1 MEEVFLKPTK
11 SVKLKFNE
19 EKNELHEAIDSII
32 NMIDIDLYDAVFEFA
47 GCLGEPPE
55 LLVKG
60 SYVDKVYFLETLL
73 IYLTEEENSKLK
85 LYQGNTFGSAS
96 P

>member
-1 MEEVFLKPTK
+1 MDEVFINPTK
-11 SVKLKFNE
+11 TVKLKFNE

-32 NMIDIDLYDAVFEFA
+32 NMIDINLYDAVFEYA

-60 SYVDKVYFLETLL
+60 SYVDKVYFIETLL
-73 IYLTEEENSKLK
+73 IYLTEEETSKLK
-85 LYQGNTFGSAS
+85 LYHDNTFGNSS